1 MDRGDVIF
9 AGVAV
14 LVVVGTAYY
23 AKKRIGEAVDG
34 IGNAIGG
41 AVDGAFSAVGGV
53 VQDIV
58 SVVPPVYQTQIR
70 ETFALGP
77 VLAGIVRDPWGALQ
91 QSAPT
96 ADNPGLLM

>member
-1 MDRGDVIF
+1 MDRNDLIV
-9 AGVAV
+9 AGVAA
-14 LVVVGTAYY
+14 LILVGTAVY
-23 AKKRIGEAVDG
+23 AKKKIGDAVDG

-41 AVDGAFSAVGGV
+41 AVDSAVGAVGGV
-53 VQDIV
+53 VQDMV

-77 VLAGIVRDPWGALQ
+77 VLADIVRNPWEALK